1 MGNKHGTRFNRSTS
15 RDRAKGGESDRRRSI
30 AVGELPAQRRDSGK
44 AHRLSKT
51 ESLSDPKYIK
61 DREEWMRNNNP
72 YAADL
77 ESDRLYVRGVRKVE
91 VDDLDSLFSTDKSL
105 YVDSSASPGTL
116 QKRQYTTD
124 ADLGE
129 DIVDE
134 LSLQPKNGA
143 ENANEGSTEKIL
155 EWDETLHSKNSRLF
169 RKTDEIYAFCT
180 NDPCI
185 FQKDWGQCEAKP
197 GDWVIVGKHLNSKDG
212 SQSLSN
218 GVDRAT
224 LRNVYSITNDE
235 FKASYVAVNGR
246 PNMYIKR
253 KPVRARR
260 MSHKFVLKRAAEDQ
274 ISVGD
279 VGDYVVQSTSR
290 QYIVSLMP
298 SFRR

>member
-1 MGNKHGTRFNRSTS
+1 MGNKHGTRYRNTS
-15 RDRAKGGESDRRRSI
+15 RDQGRAKGGESRRHSV
-30 AVGELPAQRRDSGK
+30 AVGGACARVESSDK

-51 ESLSDPKYIK
+51 ESLSDPTYIK
-61 DREEWMRNNNP
+61 EREEWMRNNNP

-77 ESDRLYVRGVRKVE
+77 ESDRLFVRGVRKVE

-105 YVDSSASPGTL
+105 YVDTSASPGTL
-116 QKRQYTTD
+116 QRRQYTTD

-129 DIVDE
+129 DIVVDE
-134 LSLQPKNGA
+134 LSPQPKSSA
-143 ENANEGSTEKIL
+143 ENTDRGSTEKIL
-155 EWDETLHSKNSRLF
+155 EWDEPLHSKNSRLF

-180 NDPCI
+180 NDPCM
-185 FQKDWGQCEAKP
+185 FQKDWGQCEAKS
-197 GDWVIVGKHLNSKDG
+197 GDWVIVGKHLKSKDA

-218 GVDRAT
+218 GVDRAI

-235 FKASYVAVNGR
+235 FKASYVAVSGR

-260 MSHKFVLKRAAEDQ
+260 MSHKFVLKRAVEDQ

-279 VGDYVVQSTSR
+279 VGDYVVQSSSR

-298 SFRR
+298 